1 MHFDIDDRVS
11 LRGFRPE
18 DRQDLVNGLSEWAVT
33 RWLGR
38 VPHPYR
44 LDHADAF
51 LARDEHLH
59 VNEAVRDGS
68 RSLSLALCHYDRVIG
83 GFVLN
88 PGDEAGVRE
97 LGFWLARPYLGQG
110 IMRRAASHM
119 IQWNP
124 SAATRRPSSGFSR
137 KSQRNAAR
145 YVMVAACWP
154 PTPVSASVS
163 RPFRSDHPW
172 ARHRIRR

>member
-18 DRQDLVNGLSEWAVT
+18 DRQDLVNGLNDWAVT

-68 RSLSLALCHYDRVIG
+68 RSLLVGSEESILEEVAGFGGSLL
-83 GFVLN
+83 L
-88 PGDEAGVRE
+88 
-97 LGFWLARPYLGQG
+97 
-110 IMRRAASHM
+110 M
-119 IQWNP
+119 
-124 SAATRRPSSGFSR
+124 
-137 KSQRNAAR
+137 
-145 YVMVAACWP
+145 
-154 PTPVSASVS
+154 
-163 RPFRSDHPW
+163 
-172 ARHRIRR
+172 